1 MFYNCVVIAWKI
13 LFSLGVCAIDA
24 CDVIEMSKK
33 KDDGAKSIRLRIKK
47 EVLDRIDQI
56 AGEGG
61 RQRFIHDAI
70 LGRLDEELS
79 PVVFDLIRDIDDLKA
94 RVAFLET
101 STPVGVQIS
110 ELNKVARNELCLD
123 DIDRKLVSFFVRN
136 QGGTTPE
143 IAESILGGRNK
154 RRTILDRIARLNVR
168 AKKLYGK
175 ELLDYQKGLVNEKR
189 GAWWITNVDLVI
201 L

>member
-143 IAESILGGRNK
+143 LAESILGGRNK

>member
-1 MFYNCVVIAWKI
+1 MTWKI
-13 LFSLGVCAIDA
+13 LFTFDVCALDA
-24 CDVIEMSKK
+24 CVVTEMSKK
-33 KDDGAKSIRLRIKK
+33 KDDVTKSIRLRIEKD
-47 EVLDRIDQI
+47 VLDRIDQI

-70 LGRLDEELS
+70 LGRLDEEL
-79 PVVFDLIRDIDDLKA
+79 PPIVFELIRDIDDLKA
-94 RVAFLET
+94 RVVFLET
-101 STPVGVQIS
+101 SKPLSIQIS
-110 ELNKVARNELCLD
+110 ELNEVARNDLCLD

-143 IAESILGGRNK
+143 LAESILGGRNK
-154 RRTILDRIARLNVR
+154 RRTILDRIARLNIR

-175 ELLDYQKGLVNEKR
+175 ELLNYQKGLVNGKR
-189 GAWWITNVDLVI
+189 GAWWITNVELVI

>member
-1 MFYNCVVIAWKI
+1 VAWKI
-13 LFSLGVCAIDA
+13 LFSLGVCANVA
-24 CDVIEMSKK
+24 CDVVEMNRKK
-33 KDDGAKSIRLRIKK
+33 GKGAISIRVRIEKDL
-47 EVLDRIDQI
+47 LDRIDQL

-70 LGRLDEELS
+70 LARLDEELP

-101 STPVGVQIS
+101 SKSVSLQMS
-110 ELNKVARNELCLD
+110 ELNEVARNELCLD
-123 DIDRKLVSFFVRN
+123 DIDRKIVSFFIRH

-143 IAESILGGRNK
+143 LADSILGDRKK
-154 RRTILDRIARLNVR
+154 RRTILDRIERLNNR

-175 ELLDYQKGLVNEKR
+175 ELLNYQKGLVNEKR
-189 GAWWITNVDLVI
+189 GAWWISDVELVI

>member
-1 MFYNCVVIAWKI
+1 
-13 LFSLGVCAIDA
+13 
-24 CDVIEMSKK
+24 MSKK
-33 KDDGAKSIRLRIKK
+33 KTDSAKSIRLRIEKDL
-47 EVLDRIDQI
+47 LDRIDQI

-70 LGRLDEELS
+70 QGRLDEDLP

-101 STPVGVQIS
+101 AKSVGVQMS
-110 ELNKVARNELCLD
+110 ELNDVARNELCLD

-136 QGGTTPE
+136 NGGTTPE
-143 IAESILGGRNK
+143 LAESLLGNRSK
-154 RRTILDRIARLNVR
+154 RRTILDRIDRLNAR

-175 ELLDYQKGLVNEKR
+175 ELLDYQKGLVNNKR
-189 GAWWITNVDLVI
+189 GAWWITDVALVI

>member
-1 MFYNCVVIAWKI
+1 MAWKI

-70 LGRLDEELS
+70 LGRLDEELP

-101 STPVGVQIS
+101 STPVSVQIS

-143 IAESILGGRNK
+143 LAESILGGRNK